1 MSTVAPSVVKLGPIS
16 HIGIVVEDCE
26 KAAEWWTRVF
36 GIEFSTDV
44 YVLDEATHFTF
55 RGQPAK
61 SRMKASISPM
71 RSSASASDMDLVFVE
86 LVEVMEGESPHTEF
100 MRKFGEGLQHVAFSV
115 EDLDQTVADLAPE
128 GIVPI
133 LQYHFTTNLEGIDYR
148 VKEVY
153 LNTAEFPGM
162 GGTTIQL
169 IELHPVDP

>member
-1 MSTVAPSVVKLGPIS
+1 MTSSTPSAVKLGPIS
-16 HIGIVVEDCE
+16 HIGIVVDDCE
-26 KAAEWWTRVF
+26 KAAEWWNRVF
-36 GIEFSTDV
+36 GIEFSTGV
-44 YVLDEATHFTF
+44 YVLDESTNFTY
-55 RGQPAK
+55 RGEPAK

-71 RSSASASDMDLVFVE
+71 RSSASAPEMDLVFVE

-100 MRKFGEGLQHVAFSV
+100 MRNHGEGLQHVAFSV
-115 EDLDQTVADLAPE
+115 DDLDKAVADLAPE

-169 IELHPVDP
+169 IELHPVES

>member
-1 MSTVAPSVVKLGPIS
+1 MSSLTRSTVKLGPIS
-16 HIGIVVEDCE
+16 HIGIVVDDCE
-26 KAAEWWTRVF
+26 KAAEWWSRVF
-36 GIEFSTDV
+36 GIEFSTGV
-44 YVLDEATHFTF
+44 YVLDESTHFTF

-71 RSSASASDMDLVFVE
+71 RSSQDSPEMDLVFVE

-100 MRKFGEGLQHVAFSV
+100 MSKYGEGLQHVAFSV

-169 IELHPVDP
+169 IELQPVES